1 MKLKNLIEEINTT
14 SEINSVTA
22 NLTVTGIADSSDN
35 VSQGYIFV
43 AINGF
48 NQDGHQF
55 ILKAIEKGACAI
67 VGESEITG
75 LTVPYIQ
82 VENSRKALGVIA
94 NEFYGN
100 PSDQKLMIGITG
112 TNGKTTTSYI
122 LKHILESNGKSCSLI
137 GTIQNVI
144 NGQVK
149 MSTNTTP
156 SSLDLHSLI
165 AESKDEVVIVE
176 VSSHGLS
183 QYRVQ
188 GITFDFCLFTNLEHE
203 HLDYHPTMEDYF
215 QTKSLL
221 FDHLKEGGQAIVNTD
236 NDWGKRLVKILQG
249 KGINVN
255 PIGQSSNNKVRIL
268 YFNVKN
274 STIFVEDGDEVNLI
288 FSPMYGIHNMYNT
301 LMAYVSARIV
311 GLSEGS
317 IIECLS
323 NFHGVEGRFEK
334 IKLSNGATIVIDYA
348 HTAEAILHCLT
359 TAKQYGAKRVIHIFG
374 FRGDRDKSKR
384 QGMLA
389 VTSGTSDQY
398 ILTLDDLNSVPQS
411 EMIETLDSLN
421 TLYGNEKG
429 LIIPDRTLAI
439 KRAIEQSSPEDWI
452 IITGKGHETYQQNYR
467 LQTDSDKDTVLYLQR
482 KNILG
487 VV

>member
-1 MKLKNLIEEINTT
+1 MKLKSLIEGINNT
-14 SEINSVTA
+14 SKIDSETA
-22 NLTVTGIADSSDN
+22 NLTITGIADSSVN

-55 ILKAIEKGACAI
+55 ILKAIEKGACVI

-75 LTVPYIQ
+75 LTAPYIQ
-82 VENSRKALGVIA
+82 VENSRKALGIIA
-94 NEFYGN
+94 NKFYGN
-100 PSDQKLMIGITG
+100 PSNQKLMIGITG

-122 LKHILESNGKSCSLI
+122 LKHLLESNGKSCSLI
-137 GTIQNVI
+137 GTIENVI

-149 MSTNTTP
+149 KSVNTTP
-156 SSLDLHSLI
+156 SSLDLQRLI
-165 AESKDEVVIVE
+165 EESKDEVVIVE

-215 QTKSLL
+215 QTKMLL

-236 NDWGKRLVKILQG
+236 NHWGKRLAKILQG

-255 PIGQSSNNKVRIL
+255 SIGQSSDNKVRLL
-268 YFNVKN
+268 YFNFKN
-274 STIFVEDGDEVNLI
+274 STIFVEDCNDVKLI
-288 FSPMYGIHNMYNT
+288 FSPMHGIHNMYNT
-301 LMAYVSARIV
+301 LMACVSARLL
-311 GLSEGS
+311 GLSEDS
-317 IIECLS
+317 IIESVS
-323 NFHGVEGRFEK
+323 NFQGVEGRFEK
-334 IKLSNGATIVIDYA
+334 IKLTNGATIVVDYA

-359 TAKQYGAKRVIHIFG
+359 TAKRLGANRVIHIFG
-374 FRGDRDKSKR
+374 FRGDRDHTKR
-384 QGMLA
+384 QEMLT

-411 EMIETLDSLN
+411 EMIETLENLN

-429 LIIPDRTLAI
+429 LVIPDRTLAI
-439 KRAIEQSSPEDWI
+439 KWAIEHSNPEDWI

-467 LQTDSDKDTVLYLQR
+467 LQTESDKDTVLYFT
-482 KNILG
+482 KKIHSWSS
-487 VV
+487 